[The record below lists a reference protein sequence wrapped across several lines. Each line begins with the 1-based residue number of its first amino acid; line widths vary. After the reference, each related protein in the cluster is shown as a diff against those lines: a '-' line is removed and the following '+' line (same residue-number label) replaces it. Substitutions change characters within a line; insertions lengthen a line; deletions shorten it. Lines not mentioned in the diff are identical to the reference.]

1 MSILRRLVLAAYG
14 MHLADQ
20 IALVS
25 VPLVAAVVFHA
36 TAGTI
41 GLLVAA
47 QSMAHL
53 LGSLP
58 FGLIV
63 DRVQPRIL
71 AIIATSISFAGFSGV
86 AFSIVF
92 DNLIGFGLMVA
103 ISGFGIV
110 LFVLV
115 CLSVLP
121 RVMGAETLAMAN
133 ARFEFP
139 RALTSFAVPL
149 WVGLM
154 VSASGIHWLFP
165 VAAMGGLL
173 ALILVCRFPEFELTH
188 VKGERGESIVNRLV
202 KGSVFVV
209 ANPYLLPVTICAVFW
224 NLAFSALLVVMVPL
238 LVERFFLEPA
248 AFGACLSFFGAG
260 AIAGTWTAGRVASHV
275 SPSTILLAG
284 PGSSLLGASL
294 LLVSSAPPP
303 AILIYG
309 PFFVLGFG
317 PSMWLICQNSIRQ
330 LVTPVEMLGRV
341 NAVVQTTIYGVRPL
355 GALLGGLVVSAAS
368 ANAGL
373 VFVTLCF
380 AGSLATVVFSRL
392 TTIRHYTDL
401 APGCV

>member
-1 MSILRRLVLAAYG
+1 MAAYG

-36 TAGTI
+36 TASTI

-71 AIIATSISFAGFSGV
+71 AIIATSISLAGFSGV
-86 AFSIVF
+86 ALSIVF

-121 RVMGAETLAMAN
+121 RVMDAETLATAN

-149 WVGLM
+149 WVGLL
-154 VSASGIHWLFP
+154 VSASGIHWLS
-165 VAAMGGLL
+165 
-173 ALILVCRFPEFELTH
+173 LIH
-188 VKGERGESIVNRLV
+188 I
-202 KGSVFVV
+202 
-209 ANPYLLPVTICAVFW
+209 
-224 NLAFSALLVVMVPL
+224 
-238 LVERFFLEPA
+238 
-248 AFGACLSFFGAG
+248 
-260 AIAGTWTAGRVASHV
+260 
-275 SPSTILLAG
+275 
-284 PGSSLLGASL
+284 
-294 LLVSSAPPP
+294 
-303 AILIYG
+303 
-309 PFFVLGFG
+309 
-317 PSMWLICQNSIRQ
+317 
-330 LVTPVEMLGRV
+330 
-341 NAVVQTTIYGVRPL
+341 
-355 GALLGGLVVSAAS
+355 
-368 ANAGL
+368 
-373 VFVTLCF
+373 
-380 AGSLATVVFSRL
+380 
-392 TTIRHYTDL
+392 
-401 APGCV
+401 